1 MTTRKRANEV
11 AMAGFVIVIGG
22 QGRNVGKTSV
32 VCALIRAM
40 PEARWTA
47 IKISGHEHRGARAVT
62 VYEEHE
68 ARLGTDS
75 SRYLASGASRSLLV
89 CAPEGQLAEAMPRVR
104 EEIAGAENVVLESNR
119 VLEFLKP
126 DLFAMVIDPKLDDFK
141 PSAQR
146 YLDHADTLL
155 LTVGLPGRL
164 DMLRRLDRIP
174 RFRIAPPT
182 YSSPEFVEFVR
193 SRMQA
198 S

>member
-1 MTTRKRANEV
+1 
-11 AMAGFVIVIGG
+11 
-22 QGRNVGKTSV
+22 
-32 VCALIRAM
+32 
-40 PEARWTA
+40 
-47 IKISGHEHRGARAVT
+47 
-62 VYEEHE
+62 
-68 ARLGTDS
+68 
-75 SRYLASGASRSLLV
+75 
-89 CAPEGQLAEAMPRVR
+89 
-104 EEIAGAENVVLESNR
+104 
-119 VLEFLKP
+119 
-126 DLFAMVIDPKLDDFK
+126 MVIDPKLEDFK